1 MILILGVVLNNF
13 NIGNLNKNI
22 FGWIGILI
30 SILGFV
36 IRLIALLYLGKFYT
50 RTVRIIDNHK
60 VISNGIYRHIRHPG
74 YLGVIL
80 TFVGAAITIF
90 NIYSMIYIIIIM
102 PISYVYRI
110 NVEEQMLRDH
120 FGKEYLRYM
129 SKSWR
134 LLPFIY

>member
-129 SKSWR
+129 SKSSNP
-134 LLPFIY
+134 LFPCP